1 LSNTI
6 HTFTSTAVNTQGQTI
21 SATGVALYG
30 TTKNDTLTSN
40 SSDDLL
46 IGRAGADTFVFGKNA
61 GYDKVIGFDQ
71 DGNDAIRL
79 TGLGTL
85 LDTYE
90 EILPFLSAAGPNSV
104 LDLSVV
110 VGLKITFENTPLS
123 LLGKDDFIFI

>member
-1 LSNTI
+1 
-6 HTFTSTAVNTQGQTI
+6 
-21 SATGVALYG
+21 VALYG